1 MAIQMT
7 GNLIERRTGIM
18 ANKLYEQQM
27 QNSNPFMAQ
36 MNTMNQMAEMQKN
49 PLQFLAAKGLN
60 IPQQYANDP
69 RGAVQYLMNNGQM
82 NQGMLNQL
90 IQRAQMMGY
99 KF

>member
-1 MAIQMT
+1 
-7 GNLIERRTGIM
+7 M

-36 MNTMNQMAEMQKN
+36 NNPMNQFSEMQKN
-49 PLQFLAAKGLN
+49 PLQFLATKGLN